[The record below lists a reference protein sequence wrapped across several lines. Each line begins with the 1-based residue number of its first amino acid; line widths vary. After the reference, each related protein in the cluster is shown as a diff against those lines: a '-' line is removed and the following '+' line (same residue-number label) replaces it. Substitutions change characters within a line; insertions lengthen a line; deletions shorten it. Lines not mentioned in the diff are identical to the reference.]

1 MMRYAAIAV
10 SLFVA
15 VINVHLAATRPVH
28 PLVTMRR
35 GIGIPWLEQLILL
48 AIPNILIFVSANED
62 LQVSTRFQ
70 LAAAGW
76 IWLLVQAGLA
86 LYVLYHP

>member
-15 VINVHLAATRPVH
+15 ALNVHLATTRPVH

-35 GIGIPWLEQLILL
+35 GIGLL
-48 AIPNILIFVSANED
+48 AIPNILIFMSANED
-62 LQVSTRFQ
+62 RPVSTRFQ

-86 LYVLYHP
+86 LYALYNP

>member
-15 VINVHLAATRPVH
+15 ALNVHLATTRPVH

-35 GIGIPWLEQLILL
+35 GIGLPWLEQVILL
-48 AIPNILIFVSANED
+48 AIPNILIFMSANED
-62 LQVSTRFQ
+62 RPVSTRFQ

-86 LYVLYHP
+86 LYALYNP

>member
-1 MMRYAAIAV
+1 MRYAAIAV

-15 VINVHLAATRPVH
+15 AIDLHLAATRPVH

-35 GIGIPWLEQLILL
+35 GIGMPRLEHAIFL
-48 AIPNILIFVSANED
+48 AIPNILIFMSANED
-62 LQVSTRFQ
+62 RPVSTRFQ

-86 LYVLYHP
+86 LYALYNP

>member
-15 VINVHLAATRPVH
+15 VLNVHLAATRPVH

-35 GIGIPWLEQLILL
+35 GIGMPWLEQVILL
-48 AIPNILIFVSANED
+48 AFPNILIFMSANED
-62 LQVSTRFQ
+62 RAASTRFQ

-86 LYVLYHP
+86 LYVLYNP